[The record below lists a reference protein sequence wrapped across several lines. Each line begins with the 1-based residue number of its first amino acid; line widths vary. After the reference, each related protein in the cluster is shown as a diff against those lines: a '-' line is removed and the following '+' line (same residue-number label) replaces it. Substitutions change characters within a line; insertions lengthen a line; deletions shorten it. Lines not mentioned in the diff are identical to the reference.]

1 VGCKPRCERPLP
13 IRADRCRRRR
23 HVSCGCRRCLRLRG
37 WTDRRCWSRRQRDVA
52 AAVGGDVAG
61 RPVVGECLAARAAES
76 TPAFPIWPEATVL
89 FLAAVLPPAE
99 ATALGSTSEQLQP
112 AAVLF
117 LAVVLPSAE
126 VAALEPAS
134 ARFQPV
140 AERVLPRLE
149 LIPASSPWDAPRAA
163 RTLFRMP
170 DPLVA
175 TAVAHAA
182 ARSAAAQRLGH
193 APVPSR
199 PARQVVVVKAG

>member
-76 TPAFPIWPEATVL
+76 TPAFPIWPEAT
-89 FLAAVLPPAE
+89 
-99 ATALGSTSEQLQP
+99 
-112 AAVLF
+112 VLF